1 MRFMFV
7 VALFVGLAAL
17 AGAIQ
22 AADFQ
27 IDPVHTSL
35 IYRIRHLQSSYSYG
49 RFNKPA
55 GTFSYDAAAP
65 EKTRFELTV
74 SPADI
79 DSGDP
84 QRDTHLKSP
93 DFFNARQYPTIT
105 FKSTSV
111 KKAADGKLEVTGNLT
126 LHGVTKPLTVPLT
139 YVGTT
144 PGGGATGPT
153 RVGFEGMVEFKRSD
167 FGMNQLLEA
176 AGDEVR
182 MIVSLEGI
190 QK

>member
-1 MRFMFV
+1 MKRSLLVQTFV
-7 VALFVGLAAL
+7 ILAAL
-17 AGAIQ
+17 AGTVH

-35 IYRIRHLQSSYSYG
+35 IYRIRHMQSSYSYG

-55 GTFSYDAAAP
+55 GTFSYDPAAP
-65 EKTRFELTV
+65 EKTTFSLTV

-111 KKAADGKLEVTGNLT
+111 QKSADGRLEVAGNLT
-126 LHGVTKPLTVPLT
+126 LHGVTRPLMVPLA

-153 RVGFEGMVEFKRSD
+153 RAGFEGTVEFKRSD
-167 FGMNQLLEA
+167 FGMNQMLEMV
-176 AGDEVR
+176 GDEVR
-182 MIVSLEGI
+182 MIVSIEGI